1 MAKDNRQLAEAIL
14 TNIGGH
20 TNTNEIFNCMTRVR
34 INIRDFDQINQAQL
48 EKVEGVM
55 GVIRDGDTL
64 QVVVGPG
71 TAAKVADIMA
81 TLTDT
86 PKGATVAENLD

>member
-20 TNTNEIFNCMTRVR
+20 HNTNEIFNCMTRVR
-34 INIRDFDQINQAQL
+34 INIRDFDQINQTQL

-55 GVIRDGDTL
+55 GVIRDGDIL

-71 TAAKVADIMA
+71 TAAKV
-81 TLTDT
+81 
-86 PKGATVAENLD
+86 